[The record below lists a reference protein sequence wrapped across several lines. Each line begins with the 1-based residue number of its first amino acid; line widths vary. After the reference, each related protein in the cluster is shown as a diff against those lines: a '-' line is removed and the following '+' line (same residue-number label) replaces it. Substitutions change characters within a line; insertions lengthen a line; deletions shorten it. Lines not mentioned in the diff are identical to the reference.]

1 MYNEEEA
8 LPHLIG
14 RLLPVMDG
22 LGRPW
27 EILFINDGS
36 RDGTFALLLA
46 ESERNEHIRLIDLNG
61 NFGQHMAIMAG
72 FSVSKEDY
80 VVTIDADMQTPPEE
94 IPRLVSKMDEGHD
107 VVGTYREN
115 RHDPP
120 FRKITSK
127 TVNKLTKTTDRK
139 SVV

>member
-1 MYNEEEA
+1 MEKDRSTRSGVSIVIPVYNEEEV

-36 RDGTFALLLA
+36 RDGTFVLLLA

-72 FSVSKEDY
+72 FSVAKED
-80 VVTIDADMQTPPEE
+80 
-94 IPRLVSKMDEGHD
+94 RWL
-107 VVGTYREN
+107 
-115 RHDPP
+115 
-120 FRKITSK
+120 
-127 TVNKLTKTTDRK
+127 DRK